1 METAKQTAL
10 MEQPEILE
18 LFRVLEGNGLEK
30 EQKEVESLVK
40 YLDGMEIQFG
50 QVLEELRDVK
60 EQLSQIQDSGV
71 KASVLRI
78 TEQAGGKVQEAG
90 EKIHT
95 VRKNLIQS
103 AKNAVQTF
111 RGKGKDAL
119 RKAVSSMKIPSALA
133 RIQEGLHGAV
143 ECMNR
148 QADKMAVLN
157 SELHAAGDHIKNAG
171 RIFRG
176 KELEKVETQ
185 AVDKGITVSLFQV
198 ISHYAGAQK
207 AEEEFTELAEIV
219 EQTEDTPEEEPAGE
233 EQEVV
238 SPLERYAEM
247 FAMNN
252 DMVGWIRIG
261 DTPINYPVMYTP
273 DNPDYY
279 LKHNFYKESSAYG
292 VPYIAEHCDP
302 MEPSDNV
309 IIYGHHMNNGSM
321 FAGLMNY
328 EDRDFYEQHKTIRF
342 DTLTET
348 AEYEVIAVFK
358 TTVYDDTGFKFY
370 LFSHAET
377 EKEFTDYVEQCSKL
391 SLYDTGVTATYGD
404 KLLTLSTCE
413 YSNTNGRL
421 VVVAKKI

>member
-143 ECMNR
+143 ESMNR
-148 QADKMAVLN
+148 QADKMKVL
-157 SELHAAGDHIKNAG
+157 SGELHAAGGQIKNAR

-176 KELEKVETQ
+176 KEQEKVEIQ
-185 AVDKGITVSLFQV
+185 ATDKGITAK
-198 ISHYAGAQK
+198 IQK
-207 AEEEFTELAEIV
+207 SFLALSGRLSSM
-219 EQTEDTPEEEPAGE
+219 EQTTDNLRRR
-233 EQEVV
+233 
-238 SPLERYAEM
+238 LERFVQKEEKKPS
-247 FAMNN
+247 
-252 DMVGWIRIG
+252 VKGELKRLKEEKRSLQL
-261 DTPINYPVMYTP
+261 PVP
-273 DNPDYY
+273 VKD
-279 LKHNFYKESSAYG
+279 
-292 VPYIAEHCDP
+292 
-302 MEPSDNV
+302 
-309 IIYGHHMNNGSM
+309 
-321 FAGLMNY
+321 
-328 EDRDFYEQHKTIRF
+328 
-342 DTLTET
+342 
-348 AEYEVIAVFK
+348 
-358 TTVYDDTGFKFY
+358 
-370 LFSHAET
+370 HARE
-377 EKEFTDYVEQCSKL
+377 
-391 SLYDTGVTATYGD
+391 
-404 KLLTLSTCE
+404 
-413 YSNTNGRL
+413 
-421 VVVAKKI
+421 

>member
-143 ECMNR
+143 ESMNR
-148 QADKMAVLN
+148 QADKMEVLN
-157 SELHAAGDHIKNAG
+157 GELHAAGGHVKNVG

-176 KELEKVETQ
+176 KEQKKVEPQ
-185 AVDKGITVSLFQV
+185 ATDRGITAKIRKSFLT
-198 ISHYAGAQK
+198 ISGR
-207 AEEEFTELAEIV
+207 LSSM
-219 EQTEDTPEEEPAGE
+219 EQTTENLRRRLEQFVQKEEKKPSVKVELKKLKE
-233 EQEVV
+233 EKK
-238 SPLERYAEM
+238 
-247 FAMNN
+247 
-252 DMVGWIRIG
+252 MV
-261 DTPINYPVMYTP
+261 PQLPVP
-273 DNPDYY
+273 V
-279 LKHNFYKESSAYG
+279 KQQARE
-292 VPYIAEHCDP
+292 
-302 MEPSDNV
+302 
-309 IIYGHHMNNGSM
+309 
-321 FAGLMNY
+321 
-328 EDRDFYEQHKTIRF
+328 
-342 DTLTET
+342 
-348 AEYEVIAVFK
+348 
-358 TTVYDDTGFKFY
+358 
-370 LFSHAET
+370 
-377 EKEFTDYVEQCSKL
+377 
-391 SLYDTGVTATYGD
+391 
-404 KLLTLSTCE
+404 
-413 YSNTNGRL
+413 
-421 VVVAKKI
+421 

>member
-143 ECMNR
+143 ESMNR
-148 QADKMAVLN
+148 QADKMEVLN
-157 SELHAAGDHIKNAG
+157 GELHAAGGHIKNVG

-176 KELEKVETQ
+176 KEREKVEPQ
-185 AVDKGITVSLFQV
+185 ATDMGITAKIRKSFLT
-198 ISHYAGAQK
+198 ISGR
-207 AEEEFTELAEIV
+207 LSSM
-219 EQTEDTPEEEPAGE
+219 EQTT
-233 EQEVV
+233 
-238 SPLERYAEM
+238 
-247 FAMNN
+247 
-252 DMVGWIRIG
+252 
-261 DTPINYPVMYTP
+261 
-273 DNPDYY
+273 
-279 LKHNFYKESSAYG
+279 
-292 VPYIAEHCDP
+292 
-302 MEPSDNV
+302 DNV
-309 IIYGHHMNNGSM
+309 RKR
-321 FAGLMNY
+321 L
-328 EDRDFYEQHKTIRF
+328 EQFVQK
-342 DTLTET
+342 E
-348 AEYEVIAVFK
+348 
-358 TTVYDDTGFKFY
+358 
-370 LFSHAET
+370 
-377 EKEFTDYVEQCSKL
+377 EKKPSVKGELKKL
-391 SLYDTGVTATYGD
+391 
-404 KLLTLSTCE
+404 KE
-413 YSNTNGRL
+413 E
-421 VVVAKKI
+421 KKMVPQLPVPVKQQTRE